1 MPYSDAAEVRGSL
14 ATAAQS
20 EVQTNTTASRGT
32 HSRRTLTRSSIPFIV
47 ILLAFIIIPVA
58 RYLFDDLYGPDE
70 ALLLVYPQRI
80 ISGQWPNRDFF
91 TAYGPGQFWLLA
103 GVYKIFGASVIA
115 ERLIGLFLHAAIVI
129 GVVRV
134 TQSRGRFVAGTAGCM
149 SAMILALLN
158 LSAFAWLGGLSLIIW
173 SIAITLRR
181 TSRRTS
187 VVAGLL
193 VGLVFAFRPELGP
206 VAVVCQLPL
215 LWRSHFK
222 FSWLI
227 GLGLGAV
234 PMVIHLAVA
243 GPEFVKNFLFVMRE
257 TSVGNTGQPDVP
269 IALRVTA
276 VLLVACVLAIA
287 CAAVRERDPA
297 LVAVGLLSI
306 FLLPTAFQ
314 RMDITHIA
322 YVGCFIWPMW
332 LAIVV
337 SRSKL
342 AGGMVH
348 RYGARWLR
356 GSFSVAAVIVIGA
369 TLTMEVSSWKPTYWL
384 NHLDKSLPVRMAND
398 SRDDTALI
406 LAINQQVPIGR
417 RIFIGSVDMNVLNYN
432 PMYLYFLL
440 PEYSPSG
447 YYLELP
453 GGYGGVGK
461 ALGADISGADALIL
475 SDTPDLQHNL
485 YQSGFGG
492 TFDVNEIVAEHFCQT
507 GRYGFKLLYVR
518 CQTEFSG

>member
-1 MPYSDAAEVRGSL
+1 MPYSDAAEVRESL

-20 EVQTNTTASRGT
+20 KVQTNTAASRLT
-32 HSRRTLTRSSIPFIV
+32 PRITLTRSSIFTIV

-58 RYLFDDLYGPDE
+58 HYLFDDLCGPDE

-115 ERLIGLFLHAAIVI
+115 ERLVGLFLHAALVI

-134 TQSRGRFVAGTAGCM
+134 TQFRGRFVAGTAGCT
-149 SAMILALLN
+149 SALILAFLN
-158 LSAFAWLGGLSLIIW
+158 LSAFAWLGALSLIIW
-173 SIAITLRR
+173 SIAIMVRR

-193 VGLVFAFRPELGP
+193 VGIVFAVRPELGA
-206 VAVVCQLPL
+206 VAIVCQLPL

-227 GLGLGAV
+227 GFGLGAV
-234 PMVIHLAVA
+234 PMVIHLAMA

-257 TSVGNTGQPDVP
+257 TSAGITGQPDVP
-269 IALRVTA
+269 IALRVAA

-287 CAAVRERDPA
+287 WAAVRERDPT
-297 LVAVGLLSI
+297 LFAVGLLSI

-314 RMDITHIA
+314 RLDIIHIA

-356 GSFSVAAVIVIGA
+356 RSFSVAVVILIGA
-369 TLTMEVSSWKPTYWL
+369 TLTIEVSSWKPTYWL
-384 NHLDKSLPVRMAND
+384 KHLDKSVPVRVATDYQN
-398 SRDDTALI
+398 DTALI
-406 LAINQQVPIGR
+406 HAINQQVPTGS

-440 PEYSPSG
+440 SEYSPSG

-453 GGYGGVGK
+453 GGYDGVGK
-461 ALGADISGADALIL
+461 ALSADIRGADALIL

-485 YQSGFGG
+485 YRSGLGG
-492 TFDVNEIVAEHFCQT
+492 TFNVNEIVADHFCQT

-518 CQTEFSG
+518 C